1 MRVSNRSE
9 TGYAALHKLGELGLE
24 LERRRGP
31 EPYPHPTGPAPS
43 LEGLRRRRGEI
54 ERLAARHGACA
65 VRVFGSVARGDAQ
78 PDSDLDLLVELDAQR
93 GLLEQ
98 AALQGDLEELLGC
111 RVHVVRSGGL
121 HYTSDSARER
131 IEREAL
137 EL

>member
-1 MRVSNRSE
+1 MSDPSD
-9 TGYAALHKLGELGLE
+9 TGYAPLHELGELGLE
-24 LERRRGP
+24 FERRRGP
-31 EPYPHPTGPAPS
+31 DPYPRPTGPAPS
-43 LEGLRRRRGEI
+43 VEGLRRRRTEI
-54 ERLAARHGACA
+54 ELLAARHGARA

-78 PDSDLDLLVELDAQR
+78 PDSDLDLLVDMDAQR

-121 HYTSDSARER
+121 HYTSDSTRER